1 MIDEVV
7 QKKEQETVGK
17 VTEQEAE
24 TQNDENI
31 SASNKLKNKEVIYIG
46 DAPSSKGPNLQ
57 SSFLKFRD
65 QKIKEM
71 QMMKMVKQASLSNGR
86 TPEFKAQ
93 LRMKFVEQ
101 LKRYLGVPYGVKYKA
116 PEDPIAPLY
125 LDCCALVRQAV
136 QDLQDEFGFIIGKW
150 NQSYQID
157 TLPIVLTPDQLQP
170 GDLIFYEGAYL
181 SKRSKPQKHNI
192 VHVEVFLGDGETGEE
207 CIGSRYHRGKV
218 SLFSSY
224 QFSSS
229 TWSLV
234 NYHFRSLDTWLDG
247 VCKSYCNEHDWQSD
261 AMSYVEAAGKRSIFS
276 DVNVED
282 DVEAGGDEDAEEITD
297 EIVPPLSEV
306 AADGGDVSH
315 QETVVQDLQTEENIE
330 EKAAKPSKMST
341 KRNSKAVLTTST
353 KSKRPSQYRSSSAND
368 MTSTSVSI
376 SKPEKASSSNDNTN
390 SKSYYINKSN
400 GWKLVKDSLDRRGW
414 IQLPFDFQFTTKY
427 TLKWVERR
435 SQIDYRG
442 HRAGQ
447 LVCHIPNNDI
457 LCTKIGLLTAMK
469 DAFCRGKITDFDVET
484 EENLKKMS
492 AKSVRLHQQ
501 QQPPWL
507 PLTFDLEAPRDVIAL
522 LELNQLETNENSEG
536 IPPLWIYKPPC
547 RNRGRGIKVLAGD
560 DQLRLL
566 AHGRLTNDPDTTIN
580 PAKGIIQRYL
590 SDPLLINHCKFDI
603 RCYLLIARNFPT
615 TIAFYHPGYCRM
627 ALKPYN
633 KDPSQVNL
641 DDNMVHLTNASIQ
654 KQGKEYTDNAEAG
667 AQQIQS
673 IQQVA
678 NALQMSDDANLQQAA
693 SYLTSGELDR
703 DIKKCMVDVLKAG
716 NAKLLRKH
724 GFFDLFGCDF
734 MLAFDTQKK
743 LELYLLEMNTNPALS
758 LDNAVLEELL
768 PRVVDGA
775 LELVLKVQGP
785 EVESLEEVNVVGEGT
800 VLPSQYEL
808 LLDEARG
815 WTFIA

>member
-1 MIDEVV
+1 MDEVI
-7 QKKEQETVGK
+7 QKNEQEIVAE
-17 VTEQEAE
+17 VVEQPAE
-24 TQNDENI
+24 TLNDENI
-31 SASNKLKNKEVIYIG
+31 SSSNKLKNKEVIYIG
-46 DAPSSKGPNLQ
+46 DAPSIKGPNLQ

-86 TPEFKAQ
+86 TAEFKVQ
-93 LRMKFVEQ
+93 LRLKFVEQ

-116 PEDPIAPLY
+116 AEDPIAPLY

-136 QDLQDEFGFIIGKW
+136 QDLQDDFGFIIGKW

-170 GDLIFYEGAYL
+170 GDLIFYEGIY
-181 SKRSKPQKHNI
+181 SSPRSKPQKHNI
-192 VHVEVFLGDGETGEE
+192 VHVEVFLGDGITGEE

-218 SLFSSY
+218 SLFPSY
-224 QFSSS
+224 QFTST

-247 VCKSYCNEHDWQSD
+247 ICKSCCSEHDWQSD
-261 AMSYVEAAGKRSIFS
+261 AMNYVEAAGKRSIFS
-276 DVNVED
+276 DSNTED
-282 DVEAGGDEDAEEITD
+282 DIEAGGDEDQDTNTQQLPSQASDTVEQICG
-297 EIVPPLSEV
+297 VKSEV
-306 AADGGDVSH
+306 N
-315 QETVVQDLQTEENIE
+315 EE
-330 EKAAKPSKMST
+330 EKAKIEKKEPLIAST
-341 KRNSKAVLTTST
+341 KRSSKAVTTTAATTAST
-353 KSKRPSQYRSSSAND
+353 KSKRPSQYRSTSNNELT
-368 MTSTSVSI
+368 TST
-376 SKPEKASSSNDNTN
+376 KATSEDH
-390 SKSYYINKSN
+390 SKSYYLNRSN

-414 IQLPFDFQFTTKY
+414 TQLPFDFQFTTKY
-427 TLKWVERR
+427 GLKWVERR
-435 SQIDYRG
+435 SQIDYRA
-442 HRAGQ
+442 HRPGQ

-457 LCTKIGLLTAMK
+457 LCTKIGLLTAMR
-469 DAFCRGKITDFDVET
+469 DAFCRPTVVSIAELGVSGGQTLQ
-484 EENLKKMS
+484 N
-492 AKSVRLHQQ
+492 
-501 QQPPWL
+501 PPWL

-522 LELNQLETNENSEG
+522 LDLNQVETTSNEG
-536 IPPLWIYKPPC
+536 GVPPLWIYKPPC
-547 RNRGRGIKVLAGD
+547 RNRGRGIKVIAGD

-566 AHGRLTNDPDTTIN
+566 THGKITNDPDTTIT
-580 PAKGIIQRYL
+580 PVKGVIQRYL
-590 SDPLLINHCKFDI
+590 ADPLLVNHCKFDI

-633 KDPSQVNL
+633 ADVTQGNL
-641 DDNMVHLTNASIQ
+641 DDAMVHLTNASIQ
-654 KQGKEYTDNAEAG
+654 KQGKEYQENAEAG

-673 IQQVA
+673 IAQVA
-678 NALQMSDDANLQQAA
+678 HTLHTSDDVHLQQAA
-693 SYLTSGELDR
+693 EYMISGTLDI

-734 MLAFDTQKK
+734 MLAFNAQKK
-743 LELYLLEMNTNPALS
+743 LELFLLEMNTNPALS

-775 LELVLKVQGP
+775 LELVLKTQGP
-785 EVESLEEVNVVGEGT
+785 EVENLEEVSTQGEG
-800 VLPSQYEL
+800 VVMPSQYEL

-815 WTFIA
+815 WTFTA

>member
-1 MIDEVV
+1 MVDEVM
-7 QKKEQETVGK
+7 QKNEQETVAE
-17 VTEQEAE
+17 VITEQAE
-24 TQNDENI
+24 TPNDENI
-31 SASNKLKNKEVIYIG
+31 SNSNKLKNKEVIYIG

-71 QMMKMVKQASLSNGR
+71 QMVKMVKQASLSNGR
-86 TPEFKAQ
+86 TTEFKAQ
-93 LRMKFVEQ
+93 LRLKFVEQ

-157 TLPIVLTPDQLQP
+157 TLPIVLTPDQLRP

-218 SLFSSY
+218 SLFPSY
-224 QFSSS
+224 QFTST

-247 VCKSYCNEHDWQSD
+247 VCKSFCGEHDWQSD
-261 AMSYVEAAGKRSIFS
+261 AMNYVEAAGKRSIFS
-276 DVNVED
+276 DNSAED
-282 DVEAGGDEDAEEITD
+282 DVEAGGDEIEDD
-297 EIVPPLSEV
+297 
-306 AADGGDVSH
+306 
-315 QETVVQDLQTEENIE
+315 TEENTQQPLAESIATTEQEAGVKSAENEVETTKIE
-330 EKAAKPSKMST
+330 KKVP
-341 KRNSKAVLTTST
+341 LTTST
-353 KSKRPSQYRSSSAND
+353 KRATTTATTTTASTKAKRPSQYRSTSNNELTSSTNTT
-368 MTSTSVSI
+368 TS
-376 SKPEKASSSNDNTN
+376 SKAAASDDHSQKT
-390 SKSYYINKSN
+390 YYINKSN

-414 IQLPFDFQFTTKY
+414 TQLPFDFQFTTKY
-427 TLKWVERR
+427 SLKWVERR
-435 SQIDYRG
+435 SQIDYRA
-442 HRAGQ
+442 HRPGQ

-457 LCTKIGLLTAMK
+457 LCTKIGLLTAMR
-469 DAFCRGKITDFDVET
+469 DTFCRFAPPVLTVLEGVET
-484 EENLKKMS
+484 AKK
-492 AKSVRLHQQ
+492 VTTGITT
-501 QQPPWL
+501 QPPWL

-522 LELNQLETNENSEG
+522 LELNQMETERDAEG
-536 IPPLWIYKPPC
+536 KPPLWIYKPPC
-547 RNRGRGIKVLAGD
+547 RNRGRGIKVIAGD
-560 DQLRLL
+560 DQIRQLT
-566 AHGRLTNDPDTTIN
+566 HGKTTSDPDTTIA
-580 PAKGIIQRYL
+580 PPVKGIVQRYL
-590 SDPLLINHCKFDI
+590 SDPLLVSNCKFDI

-627 ALKPYN
+627 ALKAYN
-633 KDPSQVNL
+633 KEVNQGNL
-641 DDNMVHLTNASIQ
+641 DDAMVHLTNASIQ
-654 KQGKEYTDNAEAG
+654 KQGKEYQENADAK

-673 IQQVA
+673 ITQVA
-678 NALQMSDDANLQQAA
+678 NTLQASEDPHLQQAA
-693 SYLTSGELDR
+693 NYMTSGQLDV
-703 DIKKCMVDVLKAG
+703 DIKRCMVDILKAG
-716 NAKLLRKH
+716 NTKLLRKH

-734 MLAFDTQKK
+734 MLAFDADKK
-743 LELYLLEMNTNPALS
+743 LELFLLEMNTNPALS

-785 EVESLEEVNVVGEGT
+785 EVENLEDVNVMSEDMVM
-800 VLPSQYEL
+800 PSQYQL
-808 LLDEARG
+808 LLDEARD
-815 WTFIA
+815 WTFTA